1 VTHSGT
7 AIGVSVAAALFCA
20 GCGTTGPAGQEAT
33 LRMRPSRQAFDFNT
47 TTAKKNIDR
56 FLDSRKGRSGLTVSF
71 MGTSPYIFSI
81 ETGRFHEYMY
91 GEVGSGDD
99 QAFTYDVSLA
109 AMGML
114 LNGRQAEAEW
124 ILDALQKDFY
134 LPKNGRYGL
143 YNAYLAS
150 SRLPYDELS
159 LGADGDRMHT
169 GPMLWVAFAA
179 LNHAK
184 LVRNT
189 RYLDFALDMVDWCR
203 TQLTY
208 YRFPDGER
216 GAVSMGHGWGP
227 DWNKIFS
234 TEHNVDYYAVLR
246 MLRAI
251 HAESGPEVRAIFDAK
266 DVTAAWLDDEMAHIA
281 RWLKD
286 VAFDEERYVFR
297 AGVNQFGVDALRV
310 LDGTSWGLAGCGP
323 ETFVAMGIDIER
335 LIENTE
341 KHFTSSY
348 VMEDGRVIRG
358 FDITDP
364 DGYEWA
370 RAPLVWFEG
379 TGQMIIAYAETA
391 RYFERLG
398 DQARAKKYFAK
409 ARQYT
414 EWMNDFSEHYGLRS
428 TLPYMSIRPEP
439 MSIVKTLKW
448 EWEIPRGRN
457 AAEWVCS
464 MSSTMWFLY
473 SMHDFYNT
481 MGWN

>member
-1 VTHSGT
+1 M
-7 AIGVSVAAALFCA
+7 AAALLAA
-20 GCGTTGPAGQEAT
+20 GCSTLPTRGPEPVARTGEAPQEYG
-33 LRMRPSRQAFDFNT
+33 FNT
-47 TTAKKNIDR
+47 RAAMQNIDE

-71 MGTSPYIFSI
+71 MGTSSYIFSI

-91 GEVGSGDD
+91 GEVGSTDD
-99 QAFTYDVSLA
+99 QAFTYDVALA

-114 LNGRQAEAEW
+114 LNGRTAEAEW
-124 ILDALQKDFY
+124 ILDALERDFY
-134 LPKNGRYGL
+134 LPKNGRLGL

-150 SRLPYDELS
+150 SRIPYDELS
-159 LGADGDRMHT
+159 LGADGDRMHA

-189 RYLDFALDMVDWCR
+189 KYLEFTLDMVTWCR
-203 TQLTY
+203 TELTY
-208 YRFPDGER
+208 YRFADGER
-216 GAVSMGHGWGP
+216 GAISMGHGWGP
-227 DWNKIFS
+227 DWSQIFS
-234 TEHNVDYYAVLR
+234 TEHNVDYYGVLR

-251 HAESGPEVRAIFDAK
+251 YAESGPEVRAIFKAK
-266 DVTAAWLDDEMAHIA
+266 NISPEWLDDEMAHLG
-281 RWLKD
+281 RWFKE
-286 VAFDEERYVFR
+286 VVFDWDRYVFR
-297 AGVNQFGVDALRV
+297 AGVNQFGVDGLRV
-310 LDGTSWGLAGCGP
+310 LDGTSWGLAGVGP
-323 ETFVAMGIDIER
+323 ENFAALGIDIDR

-379 TGQMIIAYAETA
+379 TGQMIIGYAEAA
-391 RYFERLG
+391 RYYARKG
-398 DQARAKKYFAK
+398 DQDKAKKYFAK

-414 EWMNDFSEHYGLRS
+414 EWMNEFADYYGLRS
-428 TLPYMSIRPEP
+428 TLPYMSIRPDP

-457 AAEWVCS
+457 KVEWVCS

-473 SMHDFYNT
+473 SMHNFYNT